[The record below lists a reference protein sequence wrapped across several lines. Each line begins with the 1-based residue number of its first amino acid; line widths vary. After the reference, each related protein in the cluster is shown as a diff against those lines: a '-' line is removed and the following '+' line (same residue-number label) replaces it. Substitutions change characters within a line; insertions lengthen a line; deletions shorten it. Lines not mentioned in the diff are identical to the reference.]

1 MAKDK
6 KPIRRVVSV
15 EFWRDDKV
23 MDSFSPEDK
32 LFMLYLLTNPQSTQL
47 GIYHINKKTMAYEL
61 GYSPE
66 TITVLLDRFE
76 NTYGMIKYS
85 PETHEI
91 AIKNYLRHSILAGGL
106 PVEDLLRKELLAVED
121 KSLVDYAFTGVMND
135 KDLNASVRKIINE
148 FYALQK
154 VNDDSYHDSL
164 DDSYNDSYP
173 INNQLSII
181 NNHSSNTN
189 HSNSNNMVVVV
200 NNNNINTNRARTRE
214 ETNHHHDEN
223 MTDAFTDDETLQP
236 TETLEV
242 YAANNI
248 INMNGRNMEL
258 LVGFREWLPDDVI
271 RYAIDLANRC
281 CKTGVPTYNYVEKI
295 LMGYTRQKIQ
305 TVEQA
310 QMLEKAREA
319 DREKQTK
326 RVVKMPQ
333 RKTAEEESA
342 DFWGRVKTY

>member
-15 EFWRDDKV
+15 EFWHDDKV

-76 NTYGMIKYS
+76 NTYDMIKYS
-85 PETHEI
+85 PDTHEI

-106 PVEDLLRKELLAVED
+106 PVEDLLRKELLSVED
-121 KSLVDYAFTGVMND
+121 KSLIDYAFNSIADD
-135 KDLNASVRKIINE
+135 KDLNASVRKIIAE
-148 FYALQK
+148 YSSLQK
-154 VNDDSYHDSL
+154 LN

-181 NNHSSNTN
+181 NSDTTSIRDSSSNN
-189 HSNSNNMVVVV
+189 VVVV
-200 NNNNINTNRARTRE
+200 NNTKRACARE
-214 ETNHHHDEN
+214 ETNHHHDGP
-223 MTDAFTDDETLQP
+223 DIAFTDDETQ
-236 TETLEV
+236 TVDAETLEV

-248 INMNGRNMEL
+248 VNMNGRNMEFL
-258 LVGFREWLPDDVI
+258 NGFRDKLSEDVI

-281 CKTGVPTYNYVEKI
+281 CKSGVPTYNYVEKI
-295 LMGYTRQKIQ
+295 LMSYVRKKI
-305 TVEQA
+305 TSVEQA
-310 QMLEKAREA
+310 QALERERDAERKEAANGFRTRARP
-319 DREKQTK
+319 R
-326 RVVKMPQ
+326 P
-333 RKTAEEESA
+333 TAAEESA
-342 DFWGRVKTY
+342 AFWGNVKSY